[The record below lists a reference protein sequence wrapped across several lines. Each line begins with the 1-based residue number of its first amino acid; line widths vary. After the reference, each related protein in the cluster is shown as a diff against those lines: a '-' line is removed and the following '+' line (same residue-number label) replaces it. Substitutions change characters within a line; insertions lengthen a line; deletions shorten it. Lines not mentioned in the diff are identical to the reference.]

1 VIARRKSSEGGP
13 SKTAKQQL
21 AAKHAISSVATAYA
35 PPPAGGTGLMA
46 CSNAEARHS
55 TQRVV
60 QYLENMK
67 DVEAGRE
74 GAHSSSAA
82 SNL

>member
-1 VIARRKSSEGGP
+1 
-13 SKTAKQQL
+13 
-21 AAKHAISSVATAYA
+21 
-35 PPPAGGTGLMA
+35 MA
-46 CSNAEARHS
+46 CSNDEARHS

-67 DVEAGRE
+67 DVGAGRE